1 MGSEKYTMNKLLQYI
16 NTEDMNEVVNFLF
29 DKIPT
34 GIIIV
39 DNAQNILYQNRKATY
54 FMERFQLPV
63 EISRV
68 SKRIFNA
75 MQLSKMSEEFPGEI
89 HIKKKY
95 NKSPSNWTFRIVF
108 KEEPNPYICIFIIE
122 DTISNKLDLNKIRQQ
137 FRLTR
142 RETDVLRRVLD
153 GLKNLEIAEELEI
166 SEQTVKDHLSNI
178 YMKIG
183 VRNRFSLM
191 RELVNQ

>member
-1 MGSEKYTMNKLLQYI
+1 MDSEKHIMDKVLQYI
-16 NTEDMNEVVNFLF
+16 NTEDMSEVVQFLF
-29 DKIPT
+29 DNIPT
-34 GIIIV
+34 GILIV
-39 DNAQNILYQNRKATY
+39 NKEQNILYQNRKAIY

-63 EISRV
+63 EILRV
-68 SKRIFNA
+68 SKRLFNA
-75 MQLSKMSEEFPGEI
+75 MQLSKLGEEFPGEI
-89 HIKKKY
+89 YIKKKY
-95 NKSPSNWTFRIVF
+95 NKSPSNWTFRLVF
-108 KEEPNPYICIFIIE
+108 KKEPPPYICIFIIE

-178 YMKIG
+178 YMKTG
-183 VRNRFSLM
+183 VRNRFALM

>member
-1 MGSEKYTMNKLLQYI
+1 MDSEKYTMDKLLQYI
-16 NTEDMNEVVNFLF
+16 NADNMNDVVHFLL
-29 DKIPT
+29 DKIPM

-39 DNAQNILYQNRKATY
+39 DRGQNVLYQNRKAVY

-75 MQLSKMSEEFPGEI
+75 MHLTKLAEEFPGEI
-89 HIKKKY
+89 YIKRKY

-108 KEEPNPYICIFIIE
+108 KEEPDPYICVFIIE
-122 DTISNKLDLNKIRQQ
+122 DTISSKLDLNKIRQQ

-153 GLKNLEIAEELEI
+153 GLKNIEIAEELEI

>member
-1 MGSEKYTMNKLLQYI
+1 MDSEKHIMDKLRQYI
-16 NTEDMNEVVNFLF
+16 KTDEIHEVVRFLF
-29 DKIPT
+29 DTIPV
-34 GIIIV
+34 GILIV
-39 DNAQNILYQNRKATY
+39 NEVQDILYQNRKATY
-54 FMERFQLPV
+54 FMERFQLPD

-68 SKRIFNA
+68 SKRIFSA
-75 MQLSKMSEEFPGEI
+75 MQVSKVAEEFPGEI
-89 HIKKKY
+89 YIKKKY

-108 KEEPNPYICIFIIE
+108 REESTPYICIFIIE
-122 DTISNKLDLNKIRQQ
+122 DTISNKLDLNRMRQQ

-153 GLKNLEIAEELEI
+153 GLKNLEIAKELEI

-183 VRNRFSLM
+183 VQNRFSLM

>member
-1 MGSEKYTMNKLLQYI
+1 MNKLLQYI
-16 NTEDMNEVVNFLF
+16 NTEDMSGVVNFLF
-29 DKIPT
+29 DNIPT

-39 DNAQNILYQNRKATY
+39 NNAQKILYQNRKATY
-54 FMERFQLPV
+54 FMERFQLPA

-75 MQLSKMSEEFPGEI
+75 MQLSKLAEEFPGEI
-89 HIKKKY
+89 YIKKKY

-108 KEEPNPYICIFIIE
+108 KEEPNPFICIFIIE

-137 FRLTR
+137 YRLTR

-166 SEQTVKDHLSNI
+166 SEQTIKDHLSNI

>member
-1 MGSEKYTMNKLLQYI
+1 MDSEKHIMDKLLQYI
-16 NTEDMNEVVNFLF
+16 KTDEIHEVVRFLF
-29 DKIPT
+29 DTIPV
-34 GIIIV
+34 GILIV
-39 DNAQNILYQNRKATY
+39 NEVQDILYQNRKATY
-54 FMERFQLPV
+54 FMERFQLPD

-68 SKRIFNA
+68 SKRIFSA
-75 MQLSKMSEEFPGEI
+75 MQVSKVAEEFPGEI
-89 HIKKKY
+89 YIKKKY

-108 KEEPNPYICIFIIE
+108 REESTPYICIFIIE
-122 DTISNKLDLNKIRQQ
+122 DTISNKLDLNRMRQQ

-153 GLKNLEIAEELEI
+153 GLKNLEIAKELEI

-183 VRNRFSLM
+183 VQNRFSLM

>member
-1 MGSEKYTMNKLLQYI
+1 MDSEKHIMNKLLEYI
-16 NTEDMNEVVNFLF
+16 NNDEIHEVVRFLF
-29 DKIPT
+29 DTIPV
-34 GIIIV
+34 GILIV
-39 DNAQNILYQNRKATY
+39 NRVQDILYQNRKATY
-54 FMERFQLPV
+54 FMERFQLPD

-68 SKRIFNA
+68 SKRIFSA
-75 MQLSKMSEEFPGEI
+75 MQVSKVAEEFPGEI
-89 HIKKKY
+89 YIKKKY

-108 KEEPNPYICIFIIE
+108 REESNPYICIFIIE
-122 DTISNKLDLNKIRQQ
+122 DTISNKLDLNRMRQQ

-153 GLKNLEIAEELEI
+153 GLKNLEIAKELEI

-183 VRNRFSLM
+183 VQNRFSLM

>member
-1 MGSEKYTMNKLLQYI
+1 MGSEYIMGKLLQYI
-16 NTEDMNEVVNFLF
+16 NTDDMNEVVNFLF

-39 DNAQNILYQNRKATY
+39 DKAQNILYQNRKATY

-89 HIKKKY
+89 YIKKKY

-108 KEEPNPYICIFIIE
+108 QEGPTPYICIFIIE